1 VHIKRKGFNLK
12 KLIITD
18 NEYLYKNIKKI
29 LKEKNLL
36 NQFDFKYSYNNE
48 SFINKYRKNENFQP
62 INIKE
67 EKDNIITSY
76 DLILSAHCKQIFP
89 KELVE
94 KVMCV
99 NIHPGYNPYNRGW
112 YPHIFSICNKLP
124 TGATLHIMDEEI
136 DHGSIIFQE
145 KIDIYDWETSLD
157 VYNKILELEIKI
169 IDNYIEKIIHNE
181 FETKELKSEGNINTK
196 QDFDKLCKLDLEEKL
211 TMKEAIDILR
221 ALTHPPYK
229 NAYFIDEDKNKIYVK
244 INLTKDDE
252 NNYKLICKEDIRGKT
267 PKAYSTPGAEE
278 WGDFVKCQIGP
289 NFKDEINNI
298 FGEDLD
304 KNKYSF
310 KVNMKFFFGEKN
322 FRKADLDNV
331 AKEFLDIIFK
341 SRDGENTG
349 LLLDFDDRVV
359 DEINVKRV
367 FVENEED
374 EGVYFEIYYK
384 RMSSPPVIGE

>member
-1 VHIKRKGFNLK
+1 MK

-89 KELVE
+89 KEIINKIL
-94 KVMCV
+94 CI

-124 TGATLHIMDEEI
+124 TGATLHIMDEKI
-136 DHGSIIFQE
+136 DHGPIIFQE
-145 KIDIYDWETSLD
+145 EIDIYDWGTSLD

-169 IDNYIEKIIHNE
+169 VDNYIEKIIHNE
-181 FETKELKSEGNINTK
+181 FETKEPKSEGNINTK
-196 QDFDKLCKLDLEEKL
+196 QDFNKLCKLDLEEKL
-211 TMKEAIDILR
+211 TMKKAIDILR
-221 ALTHPPYK
+221 ALTHPPYE
-229 NAYFIDEDKNKIYVK
+229 NAYFIDEDKNKVYVE

-252 NNYKLICKEDIRGKT
+252 NNYKLICKEDIRGET
-267 PKAYSTPGAEE
+267 PKAYSTTGLEK
-278 WGDFVKCQIGP
+278 WGDFVKQQIGP
-289 NFKDEINNI
+289 NFKNEIKNEIHNI
-298 FGEDLD
+298 FGKGLD

-310 KVNMKFFFGEKN
+310 KVNMEIFLGKED

-341 SRDGENTG
+341 SRKREITG
-349 LLLDFDDRVV
+349 LLLDFDDRAV

-367 FVENEED
+367 FVDNEED
-374 EGVYFEIYYK
+374 QGIYFEIYYK
-384 RMSSPPVIGE
+384 PTSPLLLKNK

>member
-1 VHIKRKGFNLK
+1 LK

-124 TGATLHIMDEEI
+124 TGATLHIMDEKI
-136 DHGSIIFQE
+136 DHGPIIFQE

-157 VYNKILELEIKI
+157 VYNKILKLEIKI

-181 FETKELKSEGNINTK
+181 FETKEPKSEGNINTK
-196 QDFDKLCKLDLEEKL
+196 QDFNELCELDLNENL
-211 TMKEAIDILR
+211 SLREAINRLR
-221 ALTHPPYK
+221 ALTHGNFK
-229 NAYFIDEDKNKIYVK
+229 NAYFFDEKGNKIYVE

-252 NNYKLICKEDIRGKT
+252 NNYKLLFQEDIRGKS
-267 PKAYSTPGAEE
+267 PKAYSTPGAEK
-278 WGDFVKCQIGP
+278 WGKFVECKIGR
-289 NFKDEINNI
+289 NFKDGINNI
-298 FGEDLD
+298 LGKGLD

-310 KVNMKFFFGEKN
+310 KVNMEIFLGKED

-341 SRDGENTG
+341 SRKREITG
-349 LLLDFDDRVV
+349 LLLDFDDRAV

-367 FVENEED
+367 FVDNEED
-374 EGVYFEIYYK
+374 QGIYFEIYYK
-384 RMSSPPVIGE
+384 PTSPLLLKNK